1 MLAPICCGCCCAG
14 HLTRLRRAAA
24 AELHGDNAAKQVTL
38 SWLQGSLTGDE
49 FEALNHWVTLLRALL
64 DLQQKQHHNHQ
75 QQQQQAPDAAVPQ
88 QQPAGAAAEQA
99 AGVQPAAATEESGQ
113 QQLPQQPAGAQAPQ
127 QESGSIAG
135 PAAAAAGGG
144 MTDKELLAWLRQPG
158 NEKHH
163 LRVMLECLKEI
174 GATDV
179 PARVLLGHKVT
190 AMTAALLLR
199 AQGAQPMST
208 ECML

>member
-1 MLAPICCGCCCAG
+1 
-14 HLTRLRRAAA
+14 LTRLRRAAA

-49 FEALNHWVTLLRALL
+49 FEALNHWVTLLRAVL

-75 QQQQQAPDAAVPQ
+75 QQQQQAPDAALLQ

-99 AGVQPAAATEESGQ
+99 VGAQPAAATEESGQ
-113 QQLPQQPAGAQAPQ
+113 QQQLPQQPAGAQAAQ

-135 PAAAAAGGG
+135 PVAATGGG

-174 GATDV
+174 GASDV
-179 PARVLLGHKVT
+179 PARVLLGHKVGV
-190 AMTAALLLR
+190 MTAALLLR
-199 AQGAQPMST
+199 VQGAQPMFA